1 MWIAGLIAAG
11 FLLLIVG
18 VGASLMVIGG
28 SRKH

>member
-1 MWIAGLIAAG
+1 MWIAGLIVV

-28 SRKH
+28 SRKD